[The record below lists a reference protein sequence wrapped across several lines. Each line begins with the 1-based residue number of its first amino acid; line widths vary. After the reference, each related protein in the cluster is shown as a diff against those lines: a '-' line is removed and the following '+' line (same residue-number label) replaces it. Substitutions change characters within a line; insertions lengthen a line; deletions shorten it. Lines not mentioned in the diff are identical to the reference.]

1 MPRPKGE
8 PIGVIDNPRPRPTVN
23 LNTRFGVSASA
34 EHPHTFHSD
43 DIEPRM
49 ESLSSAI
56 ASILDI
62 GKYLS
67 SIVKALEDISN
78 YRTHSLERR
87 QEREY
92 LVLSAKILKN
102 LDHMLYDRMFI
113 VRELRDSLAYLDRK
127 PALEFTPDDESI
139 DEQVNLFQ
147 QRLGSMA
154 WRIGGSSSSVAE
166 LCALTEYVLPN
177 SVFGMEMKKLMMATK
192 VINTYF
198 LENLDRFAFPTPE
211 FISVLRSVHD
221 AHSVL
226 SHEFFNLMEKIDADA
241 VNNAFARFKAQ

>member
-1 MPRPKGE
+1 
-8 PIGVIDNPRPRPTVN
+8 
-23 LNTRFGVSASA
+23 
-34 EHPHTFHSD
+34 
-43 DIEPRM
+43 M

-62 GKYLS
+62 GKYVS
-67 SIVKALEDISN
+67 SIVKALEDIAH
-78 YRTHSLERR
+78 YRFHSLERK

-92 LVLSAKILKN
+92 LILSAKILRN
-102 LDHMLYDRMFI
+102 LDQMLYQRMFI
-113 VRELRDSLAYLDRK
+113 VRELRSYLAYLDSR
-127 PALEFTPDDESI
+127 PVMELIPDDDSI
-139 DEQVNLFQ
+139 DEQVVRFQ
-147 QRLGSMA
+147 RQLDGMA
-154 WRIGGSSSSVAE
+154 RGISASSSSVAE

-221 AHSVL
+221 AHSIL
-226 SHEFFNLMEKIDADA
+226 SNEFCNLMEKIDADA
-241 VNNAFARFKAQ
+241 INNAFVRFKAQGKVDSSSTSESNAKKLERDA